1 LPLPQALALGQ
12 DCFVIDYA
20 SRAKKRGVP
29 RALWCAA
36 SREKRVCSHR

>member
-29 RALWCAA
+29 RALWCVTAHA
-36 SREKRVCSHR
+36 